1 MSKSYR
7 KSVPDRASSKYK
19 GPGVELAWYIRNG
32 KKVSVVRE
40 KRVRDA
46 GKEQTG

>member
-7 KSVPDRASSKYK
+7 KSVPDRASREYK
-19 GPGVELAWYIRNG
+19 GPGVELAWHIRNG

-40 KRVRDA
+40 ERVQDA